1 MNINFIF
8 FSYIILFIN
17 VWALIYFLASGIEI
31 QWTDPDEMETFSQWL
46 LVVSNGEL
54 GIPKND
60 GRCNAKKIQI
70 PPQYIIHPHASLVEG
85 LIRFIYDNFTLQNP
99 TILNLSE
106 KAIVC
111 LKNETAHEIN
121 MMVMKKTAGSSKI
134 YLSTNSI
141 ILNVGF
147 HGDPGLLYPLEYLD
161 M

>member
-1 MNINFIF
+1 M
-8 FSYIILFIN
+8 YI
-17 VWALIYFLASGIEI
+17 
-31 QWTDPDEMETFSQWL
+31 P
-46 LVVSNGEL
+46 
-54 GIPKND
+54 
-60 GRCNAKKIQI
+60 
-70 PPQYIIHPHASLVEG
+70 
-85 LIRFIYDNFTLQNP
+85 NP

-111 LKNETAHEIN
+111 LKNETTHEIN